1 MPSRADTERLRLA
14 QEGVRALL
22 LRDLDAFWSSL
33 NLGDAARTRDA
44 LLKYVPL
51 LVKQYGESAAVVAAD
66 WYDEVRA
73 TEGIPGRFRASMMP
87 SPYQDAAEP
96 TARRAAGA
104 LFTARP
110 DDALTSLESAVGKYA
125 LAAGRSTIT
134 TSSSRDPQSSGW
146 QREVRSG
153 GCDFC
158 KKLAGRGGV
167 YKEATAHFAAH
178 GHCHCAAV
186 PSWDAN
192 APEVD
197 ASTYKASER
206 KTTPTHDLATDVDVT
221 RTTEQ
226 LRSTLA
232 SLEASAAKFETAGTR
247 ARIEE
252 LRRQIV
258 AR

>member
-1 MPSRADTERLRLA
+1 MPSSADVERLRA
-14 QEGVRALL
+14 VQAGVRALVGRD
-22 LRDLDAFWSSL
+22 LRDMFSSL
-33 NLGDAARTRDA
+33 DLARPEGAAAA
-44 LLKYVPL
+44 LRAYVPA
-51 LVKQYGESAAVVAAD
+51 LVQQYGESAATLAAD

-104 LFTARP
+104 LFTDRP
-110 DDALTSLESAVGKYA
+110 VDALTSLESAVGKYA

-134 TSSSRDPQSSGW
+134 TSSARDPQASGW

-153 GCDFC
+153 ACDFC
-158 KKLAGRGGV
+158 KMLAGRGGV

-178 GHCHCAAV
+178 GHDHCVAV

-197 ASTYKASER
+197 ASAYKASER

>member
-73 TEGIPGRFRASMMP
+73 AEAIPGRFRASMMP

-104 LFTARP
+104 LFTDRP
-110 DDALTSLESAVGKYA
+110 TDALTSIESAVGKYA

-134 TSSSRDPQSSGW
+134 ASSSRDPQACGRLG
-146 QREVRSG
+146 QVRSG
-153 GCDFC
+153 GCYFW
-158 KKLAGRGGV
+158 KMLGGRRTAV
-167 YKEATAHFAAH
+167 DKEATAHF
-178 GHCHCAAV
+178 GV
-186 PSWDAN
+186 P
-192 APEVD
+192 P
-197 ASTYKASER
+197 R
-206 KTTPTHDLATDVDVT
+206 RLRVT
-221 RTTEQ
+221 R
-226 LRSTLA
+226 R
-232 SLEASAAKFETAGTR
+232 
-247 ARIEE
+247 
-252 LRRQIV
+252 
-258 AR
+258 

>member
-1 MPSRADTERLRLA
+1 MPSQADTERLRLA

-73 TEGIPGRFRASMMP
+73 AEAIPGRFRASMMP
-87 SPYQDAAEP
+87 SPYQDATEP

-104 LFTARP
+104 LFTSNP
-110 DDALTSLESAVGKYA
+110 GDALTSLESAVGKYA

-134 TSSSRDPQSSGW
+134 TSSARDPQASGW
-146 QREVRSG
+146 HREVRSG

-158 KKLAGRGGV
+158 KMLAGRGGV
-167 YKEATAHFAAH
+167 YKEATVHFAAH
-178 GHCHCAAV
+178 GHCNCTAV
-186 PSWDAN
+186 PSWDAS

-197 ASTYKASER
+197 VDIYKASER
-206 KTTPTHDLATDVDVT
+206 TTALRNRAAAGDAGAAQQLADHNV
-221 RTTEQ
+221 
-226 LRSTLA
+226 LIH
-232 SLEASAAKFETAGTR
+232 R
-247 ARIEE
+247 AIDMY
-252 LRRQIV
+252 
-258 AR
+258 A

>member
-73 TEGIPGRFRASMMP
+73 AEAIPGRFRASMMP

-104 LFTARP
+104 LFTDRP
-110 DDALTSLESAVGKYA
+110 TDALMSLESAVGKYA
-125 LAAGRSTIT
+125 LAAGRSTIA
-134 TSSSRDPQSSGW
+134 TSSTRDPQASGW
-146 QREVRSG
+146 HREVRSG

-158 KKLAGRGGV
+158 KMLAGRGGV
-167 YKEATAHFAAH
+167 YKESTVHFAAH
-178 GHCHCAAV
+178 GHCNCAAS

-197 ASTYKASER
+197 VSIYKASER
-206 KTTPTHDLATDVDVT
+206 TTA
-221 RTTEQ
+221 
-226 LRSTLA
+226 LRNRA
-232 SLEASAAKFETAGTR
+232 SAGDASAAQQLADHNALIHR
-247 ARIEE
+247 AIDMY
-252 LRRQIV
+252 
-258 AR
+258 A